1 MSLWLNWSLEGVGS
15 AGEEVADVNAAVRAL
30 DISVAR
36 SRRAFDSDRPWHELK
51 TSADA
56 MKIEMLDEGAK
67 ALESGQAWTST
78 IGSVRVKLIPR

>member
-1 MSLWLNWSLEGVGS
+1 MNLWLNWSLEGVGS

-56 MKIEMLDEGAK
+56 MKIEMLDQGAK
-67 ALESGQAWTST
+67 ALESGQAWAST
-78 IGSVRVKLIPR
+78 IGGVRVKLIPR